1 MRVYDLVARRST
13 AWPAGKPVRYGR
25 RVGYRVDSGPGPP
38 LTRARPT
45 RILRAVSQEDVVV
58 SLNPSANDPACPS
71 CRKPIKLGTPVVLK
85 GGQTLHLRCWTLMLR
100 GQMTALERNRAAR
113 VLSRA
118 RQLRATGESDDSRVS
133 PETTTPGPP

>member
-1 MRVYDLVARRST
+1 M
-13 AWPAGKPVRYGR
+13 
-25 RVGYRVDSGPGPP
+25 P
-38 LTRARPT
+38 LSPF
-45 RILRAVSQEDVVV
+45 
-58 SLNPSANDPACPS
+58 PNDPACPS